1 MLWFVNSKSQENVVE
16 RKDRLRGNSVFF
28 DGRGKEE
35 SVVGGEGFGHEAY
48 AEPEAEGKGAPFGES
63 TAFAG
68 AAFDGAEQGFL
79 GIGETG
85 EEFSGAAVFQPVD
98 ISAFLTVPRGTVGG
112 GEVAGVQF
120 FDKFHGI
127 PRFYN

>member
-16 RKDRLRGNSVFF
+16 RKRDLRENSVLF
-28 DGRGKEE
+28 DGRGKEG
-35 SVVGGEGFGHEAY
+35 SVVGGEGFGHEADG
-48 AEPEAEGKGAPFGES
+48 ETEAEEESTAFVES

-112 GEVAGVQF
+112 GEVTGV
-120 FDKFHGI
+120 
-127 PRFYN
+127 